1 MLAIVSF
8 CFLPRALEYFH
19 EKAIHQTPHGLMEF
33 LTFETP
39 DQDTYACGASMKALA
54 ACLHFEAARDF
65 MIFPSTLRLQPQQ
78 VDYT

>member
-8 CFLPRALEYFH
+8 CFLPKALEYFH
-19 EKAIHQTPHGLMEF
+19 EKAIHQTPNGLMEF
-33 LTFETP
+33 LTLENH

-54 ACLHFEAARDF
+54 ACLHFEAAIDF

>member
-8 CFLPRALEYFH
+8 CFLPKALEYFH
-19 EKAIHQTPHGLMEF
+19 EKAIHQTPHELKKKF
-33 LTFETP
+33 TFENH

-54 ACLHFEAARDF
+54 AHVHFEVAIDF